1 MASPSSGLTVAVG
14 ISVLAFSFVS
24 AIIVVAIYCLKR
36 RFSHRSEPIGFIS
49 LEQVAWKK
57 EANSIDVPTQARPFQ
72 LLEIKVAT
80 ESFSRKLGEGGFGPV
95 YHGILPDSHEIAVK
109 VQSYDSKQGA
119 NEFFNEVQLLS
130 RAHHRHVVSLV
141 GYCHEANSRMLVYE
155 YLSGGTLER
164 NLHDISSKTLFS
176 WKTRLKIALDAAKG
190 IEYLHCGCNPP
201 IIHRDLK
208 SGNILLTSAMQA
220 KVADFGLSKLVEGS
234 RIFTAV
240 KGTSGYVD
248 PEYYETQELTQK
260 SDVYSFGVV
269 LLEIISGREALIDT
283 PKPRKQLK
291 LSDWARGFLLERRIH
306 KIIDPIFDAV
316 YNIESIWKTAEL
328 AMFCVEPRAV
338 HRPAM
343 PEVVQELKQALDIE
357 EGRIT
362 VATIEAATPLAPV
375 QAAKHHHAR
384 SEPVYYHQNTR
395 NFSFGTSE
403 DESYSFSNLREVK
416 TTEGETTT

>member
-1 MASPSSGLTVAVG
+1 MASPSSGLTAAVG

-36 RFSHRSEPIGFIS
+36 SFSHRSEPIGFIS

-95 YHGILPDSHEIAVK
+95 YHGILPDGHEIAVK

-164 NLHDISSKTLFS
+164 SLHG
-176 WKTRLKIALDAAKG
+176 KI
-190 IEYLHCGCNPP
+190 
-201 IIHRDLK
+201 
-208 SGNILLTSAMQA
+208 
-220 KVADFGLSKLVEGS
+220 
-234 RIFTAV
+234 
-240 KGTSGYVD
+240 
-248 PEYYETQELTQK
+248 
-260 SDVYSFGVV
+260 
-269 LLEIISGREALIDT
+269 
-283 PKPRKQLK
+283 
-291 LSDWARGFLLERRIH
+291 ARGFLLERRIH

-316 YNIESIWKTAEL
+316 YNIESIWKAAEL

-362 VATIEAATPLAPV
+362 VATIEAATPTPLAPV